1 MTQSGQ
7 KGFEGWYFKHQRGE
21 EMVAFIPGR
30 AESGPFLQMISPQG
44 ARQFAVSRL
53 TVGGGMVRA
62 DRCWFSTRGCHIEL
76 PGLRGGGI
84 VYGPLSSLSCD
95 IMGPFRFLPMECRH
109 GVISMVHTLRG
120 ILWIDGQP
128 HRFDGGQ
135 GYIEK
140 DSGISFPRWY
150 LWVQCNDFSAPCSVM
165 LSVAAVPLGPIS
177 FRGCIC
183 ALLYRGRTYR
193 FATYQGVRILRF
205 SPRRVCLAQGRR
217 LLDLTLPPPP
227 RRGAPAAGAAK
238 RADVRLHPGELR
250 RPDAVAAAGGRRNGA
265 GSRQR
270 AGRV

>member
-7 KGFEGWYFKHQRGE
+7 KGFEGWYFKHQRRE

-53 TVGGGMVRA
+53 TAGGGMVRA

-76 PGLRGGGI
+76 PGVRGGI

-120 ILWIDGQP
+120 TLWIDGQP

-193 FATYQGVRILRF
+193 FATYRGGAD
-205 SPRRVCLAQGRR
+205 SPLFAAAGLSGSGAAVARSHPG
-217 LLDLTLPPPP
+217 PP

-250 RPDAVAAAGGRRNGA
+250 RPDAVAAVGGRRNGA